1 MRQEFGNAGHFC
13 GSRNCRFRRHTHTRD
28 YCISTVGYWV
38 PSNSPVKDL
47 GNGYL
52 YETMVFELKRPHIV
66 GLNGSPDHE
75 GSPDGCPDHDG
86 VEIHY
91 KGYKWGKWAN
101 IGHESI
107 VDGCMQREALDAK
120 QMNNPDPEQS
130 ANTRTECLAH
140 VADLSNHT
148 DAGITLEHAR
158 EVSGLRAHIRALAGI
173 IRRNGGYM
181 VPGDQGALFA
191 AEQKIAEWDLASGR
205 YYRSK

>member
-1 MRQEFGNAGHFC
+1 MRREFGNAGHFC
-13 GSRNCRFRRHTHTRD
+13 GSHNCRFRRHTHTRD

-66 GLNGSPDHE
+66 GPNGFPDPE
-75 GSPDGCPDHDG
+75 DPPDGCPDHDG

-91 KGYKWGKWAN
+91 KGYKWSEWAN

-107 VDGCMQREALDAK
+107 VDECLQREALDAK
-120 QMNNPDPEQS
+120 QMTTIHGAPWGDLKQPRPD
-130 ANTRTECLAH
+130 T
-140 VADLSNHT
+140 
-148 DAGITLEHAR
+148 GITLEHAR

-181 VPGDQGALFA
+181 VPGDQDALFA
-191 AEQKIAEWDLASGR
+191 AEQKIAEWDRVSG
-205 YYRSK
+205 KDCLLKGDE